1 MKANTDLHT
10 IALTFLER
18 HHAEHLSHDR
28 RHLIERCITHLMEVQ
43 ELSASTAEDIALQAI
58 GERESR
64 DRREYIDLDRTT
76 SYVVFLRDPL
86 TGRKR
91 VFTAADLMM
100 LVCTPALASQPVP
113 SSRDLL
119 AGREPFT
126 C

>member
-1 MKANTDLHT
+1 MNAHTNLHT
-10 IALTFLER
+10 IALTFLEQ

-28 RHLIERCITHLMEVQ
+28 HRLIERCITHLMEVQ
-43 ELSASTAEDIALQAI
+43 DLSASTAEDIALQAI

-76 SYVVFLRDPL
+76 SYAVFLYDPL
-86 TGRKR
+86 IGRKR
-91 VFTAADLMM
+91 VFTVADLMR
-100 LVCTPALASQPVP
+100 LVRTPALASQPVP
-113 SSRDLL
+113 SSCALL